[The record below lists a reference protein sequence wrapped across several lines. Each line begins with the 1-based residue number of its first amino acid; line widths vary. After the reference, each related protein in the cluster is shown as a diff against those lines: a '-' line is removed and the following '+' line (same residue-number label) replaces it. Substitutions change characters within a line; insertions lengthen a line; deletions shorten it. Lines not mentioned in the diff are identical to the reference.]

1 MLVDMKTRTLSPSIL
16 YAWVLKKGPKKITW
30 IPTVDNTLEDALLML
45 AIHAIKK
52 PEIIALA
59 DQYFNNPKPTWAEFY
74 QDITQEHLQVLYEN
88 NRSTQWCCKLIITVF
103 DESQIRS
110 LTKMH
115 YTVEDY
121 LKQER
126 SASYKSE
133 YRDGQ
138 IYAMTGA
145 SRKHNLVSGNIYRE
159 LSLQLKKRPCEA
171 YINDMRVKAVE
182 ASSYHYPDVAVVCG
196 TPQFED
202 TQVDTLLNPTLLIE
216 VLSPSTEAY
225 DRGSKFAHYRKINSL
240 QEYLLVSQEQ
250 PSIERYVRRGDVWI
264 LSEVTGI
271 EASMTLESID
281 CIVSLREIYDKVMN
295 DIDDN

>member
-1 MLVDMKTRTLSPSIL
+1 MS
-16 YAWVLKKGPKKITW
+16 
-30 IPTVDNTLEDALLML
+30 AL
-45 AIHAIKK
+45 
-52 PEIIALA
+52 
-59 DQYFNNPKPTWAEFY
+59 
-74 QDITQEHLQVLYEN
+74 
-88 NRSTQWCCKLIITVF
+88 
-103 DESQIRS
+103 

-271 EASMTLESID
+271 EALMTLESID